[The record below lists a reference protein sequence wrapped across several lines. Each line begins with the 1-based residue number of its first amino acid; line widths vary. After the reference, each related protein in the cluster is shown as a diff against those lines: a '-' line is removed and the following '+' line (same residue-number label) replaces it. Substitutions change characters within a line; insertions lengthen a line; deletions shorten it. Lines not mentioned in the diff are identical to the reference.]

1 MQVRTACE
9 SGPSMPARAR
19 YWAAYASSL
28 SRTRA
33 APSAACSARG
43 RNVSRREQTPG
54 RAGAARLEGAR
65 LAVPAGEAGP
75 HHPPPLTGVDG
86 PALARMAG
94 RTGRNLSVPIEPEV
108 LEGEGARRSGLPLL
122 VLGRWPN
129 ERHIVVADAG
139 HQVFRIHIPGVHQM
153 RARQQILGG
162 QLPMHLL
169 EGVAVDNRRR
179 RGLDVGDERGG
190 RPSSQVSVTC
200 TL

>member
-1 MQVRTACE
+1 MVRTACE
-9 SGPSMPARAR
+9 SVPSMPARGR
-19 YWAAYASSL
+19 YWAAYASWV

-33 APSAACSARG
+33 TSRAACSARG
-43 RNVSRREQTPG
+43 RKREQTPG
-54 RAGAARLEGAR
+54 RAGAAGLEAAH
-65 LAVPAGEAGP
+65 LAMPAGEARP
-75 HHPPPLTGVDG
+75 HHPPPLTGVDR
-86 PALARMAG
+86 PALAWMAG
-94 RTGRNLSVPIEPEV
+94 RTGRNLPVPIEPEV